1 MNYQCTRCG
10 RIKESQNRLFLC
22 KDGPCPMEP
31 VLPKRPKM
39 FMWLV
44 GFGCAALI
52 AGIAYV
58 VIVSDLFDFIR
69 GKW

>member
-1 MNYQCTRCG
+1 
-10 RIKESQNRLFLC
+10 
-22 KDGPCPMEP
+22 
-31 VLPKRPKM
+31 
-39 FMWLV
+39 MWLV